1 MVLHGSKEQKLAN
14 NIFVPTTTNE
24 IAHAW
29 KRIDEFNQRK
39 LRFPIFPL
47 AWWKHLERDKE
58 IQQLVRYSVL
68 LETVSDTPLPPHFP
82 SNYSRTR
89 LQQAKELSNT
99 VSTIR
104 PSPLLAPRRVRSS
117 LQAVR
122 KRSQTMDRSLAHELN
137 NTSFERVQLSSIPR
151 FTLVVSNFSKP
162 RFYIAKQQSAAGII
176 DHFPKLKSHGWNLPC
191 CEFLLKF
198 PSCTGIIRISSK

>member
-1 MVLHGSKEQKLAN
+1 MKLSKKKLLFTFIIITQQQRERMVLHGSKEQKLAN

-104 PSPLLAPRRVRSS
+104 PFPPPRPSSRSIVPS
-117 LQAVR
+117 GCA
-122 KRSQTMDRSLAHELN
+122 KTKPNHG
-137 NTSFERVQLSSIPR
+137 SISR
-151 FTLVVSNFSKP
+151 
-162 RFYIAKQQSAAGII
+162 A
-176 DHFPKLKSHGWNLPC
+176 
-191 CEFLLKF
+191 
-198 PSCTGIIRISSK
+198 RIK